1 MHFLTK
7 LLFTTTAAL
16 SACIAT
22 AQGFP
27 NKPVKMVIGLPPGG
41 GTDSNARL
49 IASKLSESL
58 GQSVLVDNR
67 PGASGAIAAEFTAA
81 APPDGHTILIM
92 SATTL
97 TNTLLYKSRYDT
109 IRDFTPITFLSVN
122 PYLVLIHP
130 AVPANNLNEFIAHAR
145 ANPGKLNYA
154 SSGNGGIVHL
164 ATVLLESV
172 TDIRL
177 LHVPYKGLAVA
188 YGDLLAGRVQLS
200 VSSIVSALPHVKS
213 GKLRALGVTS
223 RTRMAMLPDMPT
235 LNESGARGYEVSQ
248 WNGLLGPAGVPRAVV
263 DRLHR
268 EIIAVL
274 RQPEV
279 VARMAADG
287 SEVVGGTGA
296 ELAAYMQSEL
306 SKWGGI
312 IRKWNIK
319 GDE

>member
-1 MHFLTK
+1 MHFMMK
-7 LLFTTTAAL
+7 FLFAAVAAL
-16 SACIAT
+16 NAGVAAS
-22 AQGFP
+22 QGFP

-81 APPDGHTILIM
+81 APADGHTLIIM

-97 TNTLLYKSRYDT
+97 TNTLLYKTRYDV
-109 IRDFTPITFLSVN
+109 IRDFTPVTFLSLN
-122 PYLVLIHP
+122 PFVLLLHP
-130 AVPANNLNEFIAHAR
+130 SVPATNLGEFITHAR

-154 SSGNGGIVHL
+154 SSGNGGIIHL
-164 ATVLLESV
+164 ATVMLESV
-172 TDIRL
+172 TDTRL
-177 LHVPYKGLAVA
+177 VHVPYKGVAVA
-188 YGDLLAGRVQLS
+188 YSDLLAGRVQLS
-200 VSSIVSALPHVKS
+200 VAGVISALPHIKA
-213 GKLRALGVTS
+213 GKVRALGVTS
-223 RTRMAMLPDMPT
+223 RKRMATLPDMPT
-235 LNESGARGYEVSQ
+235 LSESGARGYEVSQ
-248 WNGLLGPAGVPRAVV
+248 WNGMLGPAGVPKAIG
-263 DRLHR
+263 DRLNR
-268 EIIAVL
+268 DIIAVL

-287 SEVVGGTGA
+287 SEVVGGSGA
-296 ELAAYMQSEL
+296 ELAAHMQSEL
-306 SKWGGI
+306 DKWGSI

>member
-1 MHFLTK
+1 MHFTLK
-7 LLFTTTAAL
+7 FLFVAVAAL
-16 SACIAT
+16 ITGVAAS
-22 AQGFP
+22 QGFP

-49 IASKLSESL
+49 IASKLSEAL

-81 APPDGHTILIM
+81 AAPDGHTLMIM

-97 TNTLLYKSRYDT
+97 TNTLLYKTRYDAVK
-109 IRDFTPITFLSVN
+109 DFTPVTFLSLN

-130 AVPANNLNEFIAHAR
+130 AVPATNLAEFIAHAK

-177 LHVPYKGLAVA
+177 AHVPYKGLAVA
-188 YGDLLAGRVQLS
+188 YSDLLAGRVQVS
-200 VSSIVSALPHVKS
+200 VSGIISGIPHVKS
-213 GKLRALGVTS
+213 GKVRALGVTS
-223 RTRMAMLPDMPT
+223 RKRMAMLPDMPT

-248 WNGLLGPAGVPRAVV
+248 WNGLLGPAGMPRAVV
-263 DRLHR
+263 DRMHR
-268 EIIAVL
+268 ETVAVL
-274 RQPEV
+274 RLSDV
-279 VARMAADG
+279 IARMAADG
-287 SEVVGGTGA
+287 AEPVGGTGT
-296 ELAAYMQSEL
+296 ELAAHMQSEL
-306 SKWGGI
+306 DKWSGI

-319 GDE
+319 GDD